1 MNVAKKYNVK
11 LIPLTD
17 IYIGSGKDIEAYEYT
32 VKDKYMYRIDMSE
45 VFDKMNDSEKE
56 NFYKILQENNFF
68 NIRSWIYN
76 NYKEKWG
83 YIYKEKV
90 SSDFEKY
97 YKEKLDDK
105 SQENSQL
112 SISEFIGY
120 NNKKYIPGSSIKGAL
135 RTAFIYSDFL
145 ENEKKYEIKSSYEI
159 KNGKRVYN
167 RKEIDKEA
175 KIMESEVLLAEKE
188 DRYGNKKGEKLGLE
202 PKKDPFKTVKIFD
215 TEEIELEKFS
225 VNVLQIKEGNL
236 FCEVLNGTYNEIKK
250 TKKVNFEKG
259 INFNIILTEYSL
271 KDNSMMDYKKNL
283 GIKKLLDS
291 LDDKMENILNFEI
304 EKEREKDSYNLR
316 NFYEF
321 LKKIFNSFKNK
332 NISLVRIGKYTGFND
347 KTINLLTTNPSENSR
362 TILDENNYPM
372 GWVLIKVE
380 EVDI

>member
-45 VFDKMNDSEKE
+45 VFDKMNDSKKE

-316 NFYEF
+316 SFYEF